1 MTDSTILN
9 SHQLAAIHHGNG
21 PLLIIAGAGTG
32 KTTVITQRIQ
42 HLIIDRKIPPSHIL
56 ALTFTDKAAYE
67 MQERVDILL
76 PYGYTNLWIHTF
88 HSFCDRVLRDDAH
101 AIGLDSGYKV
111 ISEAESVLLLRQNI
125 FDLGLKL
132 FRPLGNPTK
141 FLSAL
146 LTHFSRLK
154 DEDITPTQYL
164 EWVRKRKALHVKGKD
179 EEMEDLEQYF
189 ELAHAYKNY
198 EQLKIKES
206 VMDFSDLIANTLLL
220 FRTRP
225 NILTRYQKQFESILV
240 DEFQDTNYAQN
251 ELAMLLAGKDKNLTV
266 VADDDQCLPGNT
278 LITTPSGNTP
288 IKKIHKE
295 DVVLTG
301 VGKGSLGVSTVNKVF
316 KNKKTTSFITIVTKS
331 GKTVTATA
339 NHKMFC
345 YIPKHVVNKKYYYVY
360 LMFRKNLG
368 FRLGITND
376 LAVRLKLER
385 SSDAIIGL
393 RAFTTEEEAR
403 YHETLWSLRY
413 QIPTCIFKERAGVIM
428 QGKLVEKL
436 YTQFNTNIHAKNL
449 AHDLGI
455 ELDAYHYVLDAV
467 TRGQS
472 KRVKINFYMCFRA
485 YSAKN
490 SKKKILNKP
499 LILHAVQMQTSNE
512 DIITKLKAHGI
523 VYTHVKKGIQV
534 RFYSADIHKADSFAQ
549 NLSKVTGGFIELKST
564 IGTYNTVTTPAL
576 IIPIGNL
583 LEGLYVPIIQDNH
596 IFYDEIVSVKRTKKT
611 SFVYDLEINR
621 THNFIANGIV
631 VHNSIYRF
639 RGAAV
644 SNVLQFKKNFPSAKA
659 ITLNENYRST
669 QTILDAAYALI
680 QHNNPN
686 RLEVVEHIN
695 KKLTSHVDIP
705 KKEISF
711 IHTVKS
717 EDEADMIAS
726 TIQQLQKD
734 SFVLK
739 DIAILV
745 RANNHAQAITAALTR
760 HKIPYQFLGPGYL
773 FQQEEIKDFIAY
785 LLFLTN
791 LSDSVALF
799 RVLCM
804 DIFQIP
810 QIELNYLLNFAKKK
824 NLTLFEALLE
834 PSQSFLKPNT
844 QEKLIA
850 FTTMVERH
858 LEKSK
863 KMQAG
868 QILYY
873 FLVDS
878 KLFDALQNT
887 TTITQER
894 KVQNIAKFFERI
906 KNFEMERTDSNI
918 FTLVEWLM
926 LMLQMGDS
934 PTAADVDTRDT
945 NAVNILTVH
954 ASKGLEFTVV
964 FLVNLVSDRFPTR
977 ERSEKIPLPVG
988 ILKEHIDPET
998 DFHLE
1003 EERRLFY
1010 VGMTRARELL
1020 YFTAAD
1026 YYDTG
1031 KRTKKL
1037 SPFIYEALPYLQDE
1051 GAKVPKAKQLSLKG
1065 VLASYENTQSEK
1077 SLDRASGITVS
1088 YITFSNLQMFDI
1100 CPLHYKAKVI
1110 FNIPTPIAS
1119 VQSFGISLH
1128 NTLYRFYK
1136 EITENKITPN
1146 ITLLLDLLKKEWISE
1161 GYDGKRHEEERFA
1174 QAKKMLEGFFLTECD
1189 PPVAPVGL
1197 ELPFSFTLK
1206 NNVKVFGKIDRV
1218 DPKGKGIEIID
1229 YKTGANNPKAATA
1242 HELQLAMY
1250 ALAATR
1256 VNDPILNRKP
1266 EDITLTL
1273 HFLED
1278 NTKKSM
1284 NFTKDDLDTLEL
1296 ELIRKIEEIEKSD
1309 FACSKNVLCLN
1320 CEYKMLCNMNA

>member
-316 KNKKTTSFITIVTKS
+316 KNKKTTSFITI
-331 GKTVTATA
+331 
-339 NHKMFC
+339 
-345 YIPKHVVNKKYYYVY
+345 I
-360 LMFRKNLG
+360 
-368 FRLGITND
+368 
-376 LAVRLKLER
+376 
-385 SSDAIIGL
+385 
-393 RAFTTEEEAR
+393 
-403 YHETLWSLRY
+403 
-413 QIPTCIFKERAGVIM
+413 
-428 QGKLVEKL
+428 
-436 YTQFNTNIHAKNL
+436 TNIHAKNL
-449 AHDLGI
+449 AHDLDI

-472 KRVKINFYMCFRA
+472 KRVKINFYMCLRA

-695 KKLTSHVDIP
+695 KKLTSHVDIS

-850 FTTMVERH
+850 FTTMVE
-858 LEKSK
+858 
-863 KMQAG
+863 
-868 QILYY
+868 
-873 FLVDS
+873 
-878 KLFDALQNT
+878 
-887 TTITQER
+887 
-894 KVQNIAKFFERI
+894 
-906 KNFEMERTDSNI
+906 
-918 FTLVEWLM
+918 
-926 LMLQMGDS
+926 
-934 PTAADVDTRDT
+934 
-945 NAVNILTVH
+945 
-954 ASKGLEFTVV
+954 
-964 FLVNLVSDRFPTR
+964 
-977 ERSEKIPLPVG
+977 
-988 ILKEHIDPET
+988 
-998 DFHLE
+998 
-1003 EERRLFY
+1003 
-1010 VGMTRARELL
+1010 
-1020 YFTAAD
+1020 
-1026 YYDTG
+1026 
-1031 KRTKKL
+1031 
-1037 SPFIYEALPYLQDE
+1037 
-1051 GAKVPKAKQLSLKG
+1051 
-1065 VLASYENTQSEK
+1065 
-1077 SLDRASGITVS
+1077 
-1088 YITFSNLQMFDI
+1088 
-1100 CPLHYKAKVI
+1100 
-1110 FNIPTPIAS
+1110 
-1119 VQSFGISLH
+1119 
-1128 NTLYRFYK
+1128 
-1136 EITENKITPN
+1136 
-1146 ITLLLDLLKKEWISE
+1146 
-1161 GYDGKRHEEERFA
+1161 
-1174 QAKKMLEGFFLTECD
+1174 
-1189 PPVAPVGL
+1189 
-1197 ELPFSFTLK
+1197 
-1206 NNVKVFGKIDRV
+1206 
-1218 DPKGKGIEIID
+1218 
-1229 YKTGANNPKAATA
+1229 
-1242 HELQLAMY
+1242 
-1250 ALAATR
+1250 
-1256 VNDPILNRKP
+1256 
-1266 EDITLTL
+1266 
-1273 HFLED
+1273 
-1278 NTKKSM
+1278 
-1284 NFTKDDLDTLEL
+1284 
-1296 ELIRKIEEIEKSD
+1296 
-1309 FACSKNVLCLN
+1309 
-1320 CEYKMLCNMNA
+1320 